1 VRAGMQGIDVL
12 QPKGMGV
19 INSAVRRV
27 INRIENQHI
36 IVFSALLSV
45 SIGTSLS
52 LFINEVA
59 STILPLNPP
68 RVSPVSALLIALWY
82 FIVLPLI
89 LFIIG
94 ILILTFVYVLFRGV
108 YSSTFTFIYRVIA
121 PANAGWKSWKKELK
135 EILAPLHASELYEKY
150 KGWHI
155 YVQKCEDVYERG
167 NEYVICEYTL
177 KDPIKLKIRSM
188 AFKLDNNIIWTS
200 TLTACPMRALFL
212 EARGGLLLE
221 ALAKLIVKLKRRAAI
236 EVDLWYDVVE
246 SLTLFY
252 DCVREKLEE
261 KGIVL
266 EDVVS

>member
-1 VRAGMQGIDVL
+1 MQEINAP
-12 QPKGMGV
+12 QPKAMGV

-36 IVFSALLSV
+36 IVFSTLLSV
-45 SIGTSLS
+45 SIGASLS

-59 STILPLNPP
+59 STILPSSPP
-68 RVSPVSALLIALWY
+68 HVSLVSALLTALWY
-82 FIVLPLI
+82 LIILPLI

-94 ILILTFVYVLFRGV
+94 ILIVTFPYMLFRGV
-108 YSSTFTFIYRVIA
+108 YSSTFTFIYRVIT
-121 PANAGWKSWKKELK
+121 PANAGWKNWKKELK
-135 EILAPLHASELYEKY
+135 EILAPLQASEPYEKY

-167 NEYVICEYTL
+167 DEYIVCEHAL

-200 TLTACPMRALFL
+200 TLTACPLRVLFL

-221 ALAKLIVKLKRRAAI
+221 ALAKLVVKLKRRAAI

-252 DCVREKLEE
+252 DYVREKLEE

>member
-1 VRAGMQGIDVL
+1 MQGIDIL

-36 IVFSALLSV
+36 IVFSTLLSV

-59 STILPLNPP
+59 STILPSSPP
-68 RVSPVSALLIALWY
+68 HVSPVSALLTALWY
-82 FIVLPLI
+82 LIVLPLI

-94 ILILTFVYVLFRGV
+94 ILIVTFPYMLFRGV
-108 YSSTFTFIYRVIA
+108 YSSTFTFIYRVIT
-121 PANAGWKSWKKELK
+121 PANAGCKNWKKELK
-135 EILAPLHASELYEKY
+135 EILAPLQASELYEKY
-150 KGWHI
+150 RGWHI
-155 YVQKCEDVYERG
+155 YAQKCEDVYERG
-167 NEYVICEYTL
+167 NEYVICEHTL

-188 AFKLDNNIIWTS
+188 AFKLDNNIIIWTS
-200 TLTACPMRALFL
+200 TLTACPLRVLFL

-261 KGIVL
+261 KGIAL